1 MCELATTMAKSGTDA
16 GSGVAMDVKLDGET
30 EELVRQEIATGRF
43 PDAAAL
49 MDAALHHYLIA
60 RELGEEYTR
69 EEIEAKIARG
79 LAQLDAGEGV
89 DGEEFFEQLRKRG
102 QDLQAPRK

>member
-1 MCELATTMAKSGTDA
+1 
-16 GSGVAMDVKLDGET
+16 MDVKLDGET
-30 EELVRQEIATGRF
+30 ERLVQQEVAAGRF

-49 MDAALHHYLIA
+49 VDTALHHYLIA

-79 LAQLDAGEGV
+79 LAQLEAGEGI

>member
-1 MCELATTMAKSGTDA
+1 
-16 GSGVAMDVKLDGET
+16 MDVKLEGET
-30 EELVRQEIATGRF
+30 EKLVQQEVATGRF
-43 PDAAAL
+43 RDAAAL
-49 MDAALHHYLIA
+49 LDTALHHYLIA

-79 LAQLDAGEGV
+79 LTQLEAGEGI
-89 DGEEFFEQLRKRG
+89 DGEEFFAQLRKRG